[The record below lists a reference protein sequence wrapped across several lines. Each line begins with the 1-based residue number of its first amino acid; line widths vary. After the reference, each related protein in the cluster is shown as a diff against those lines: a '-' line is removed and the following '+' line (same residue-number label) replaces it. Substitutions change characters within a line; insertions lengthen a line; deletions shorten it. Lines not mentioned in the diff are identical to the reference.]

1 MSDFRLLLWKSI
13 DAVAYRLLGGIMRKF
28 VVVSANDARDVL
40 AQTQELRDQGFQV
53 SLDVMV
59 EDIADPKMMERV
71 AVFYHELVGQMTE
84 HNRSNIVIKPTSLG
98 LGLTQVSP
106 VQAEEQFGIQVRQLL
121 ERMVAQDEVRVGVRQ
136 QIEIDVESTRTMEP
150 AYRAIAKL
158 RREHPLL
165 APYVRTAIPMH
176 IKELPKL
183 CAQYDLIG
191 HPVRIVKGTGV
202 YHEEPTLLVGSLEVL
217 ERYRHYAL
225 ECLVGKTH
233 PYIATMHDEKLLRQ
247 VLTEA
252 HARGY
257 GKDKFTIQ
265 MLYGLWTGLGR
276 KLLAEGYTV
285 CIYVP
290 TVLPWCA
297 HASDGYVRRRVSMF
311 RELIWK
317 WLTLRG

>member
-1 MSDFRLLLWKSI
+1 MSAFRLSLWKLI
-13 DAVAYRLLGGIMRKF
+13 DTVAYRLFGGIMRRF
-28 VVVSANDARDVL
+28 VVVSARNARNVL
-40 AQTQELRDQGFQV
+40 AKTQELRDQGFQV

-59 EDIADPKMMERV
+59 EDITDPVMTAQV
-71 AVFYHELVGQMTE
+71 AGFYHELLGAMME

-98 LGLTQVSP
+98 LGLANVSSAEAETQFGTQV
-106 VQAEEQFGIQVRQLL
+106 RLLL
-121 ERMVAQDEVRVGVRQ
+121 EHMVARDEVRVGVRQ
-136 QIEIDVESTRTMEP
+136 QIEIDVESTRTMES

-158 RREHPLL
+158 RTESPEL
-165 APYVRTAIPMH
+165 APYVRMAIPMH
-176 IKELPKL
+176 MKALPKL
-183 CAQYDLIG
+183 CAQYELLG

-202 YHEEPTLLVGSLEVL
+202 YHEEPTLLVESSEVL
-217 ERYRHYAL
+217 ARYRHYAL

-285 CIYVP
+285 CVYVP

-297 HASDGYVRRRVSMF
+297 RASDGYVRRRVSMF

-317 WLTLRG
+317 LLLRRE